1 MKTVWSVFR
10 EHIRRRMT
18 KKELALLEIAKQT
31 IELNKDCG
39 AKLSGSLMLALRG
52 LHIRREANDID
63 IICDFLSEKGAGL
76 PSVPQGFKQ
85 SSMEG
90 RKSSVEA
97 IQYFNSDGVKLEF
110 MQSKEPKTVVE
121 GVPCGSLS
129 MLLLAKRGYSKND
142 QSPES
147 KTKHE
152 KDLKYLLA
160 NNRRLLFKMLQQE
173 AETKTNISHEDP
185 F

>member
-1 MKTVWSVFR
+1 MEIFEKLV
-10 EHIRRRMT
+10 RRRMT
-18 KKELALLEIAKQT
+18 KKELALLEIAKQA

-52 LHIRREANDID
+52 LHIRREANDIG
-63 IICDFLSEKGAGL
+63 IICDFLSEKGTGL
-76 PSVPQGFKQ
+76 PYVPQGFKQ

-110 MQSKEPKTVVE
+110 MRSKEPKTMVG

-129 MLLLAKRGYSKND
+129 MLLLAKREYSKND
-142 QSPES
+142 QSLES
-147 KTKHE
+147 RTKHE
-152 KDLKYLLA
+152 EDLDYLTK
-160 NNRRLLFKMLQQE
+160 NNKRRLPKMLQQE
-173 AETKTNISHEDP
+173 AQTKTNISHEDT